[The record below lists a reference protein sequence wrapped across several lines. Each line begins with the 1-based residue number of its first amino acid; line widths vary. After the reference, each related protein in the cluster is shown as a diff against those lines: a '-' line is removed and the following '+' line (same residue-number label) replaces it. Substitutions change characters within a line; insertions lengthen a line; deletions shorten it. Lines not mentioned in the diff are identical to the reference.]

1 MRLRNKSCRLLGI
14 GAITLRHIGCR
25 RRCLL
30 RDKNMVQ
37 DGARRRSGPVSY
49 THLTLPTILRV
60 YGSSLSGGGNKTQE
74 SK

>member
-37 DGARRRSGPVSY
+37 DGASLAALRLLAQHCEPLFFQR
-49 THLTLPTILRV
+49 LRV
-60 YGSSLSGGGNKTQE
+60 
-74 SK
+74 

>member
-37 DGARRRSGPVSY
+37 DARAVGPATTPSPPPFSRISAIA
-49 THLTLPTILRV
+49 TF
-60 YGSSLSGGGNKTQE
+60 GC
-74 SK
+74 